1 MRHSVKSA
9 PPPNG
14 DVREFVM
21 SDDSVDRAGDVI
33 EQSGWDLSTFQQKD
47 KFNPI
52 ALFNHRPDYVIGSW
66 ADVRVE
72 GNRLIGR
79 FMPAA
84 PGTSEIADSVRK
96 LIEQG
101 ILRATSVGFEPKE
114 QEPLNE
120 KANAVYGPFRFK
132 RQSLLECSVVSVP
145 ANPQAVAVARS
156 LNISNETISRVFGE
170 HAEARRRDW
179 TATGEHAVSKSINGR
194 PRTMNA
200 NITPSQRIEYTQ
212 HELNDRRDRLA
223 ELNGAEVFDV
233 DAAEKLNSE
242 IDGFERAL
250 SVMKAAE
257 ARMGLTATTA
267 MTSYTPPASNL
278 KVIAPAVTSPAINR
292 KPLGQPEING
302 LDLWSRCAAIGVV
315 AHAMRVH
322 PDLVREQV
330 FGNDEITK
338 AGFNLATKAASAA
351 ATTTVTGWAAELVQ
365 PTFAEMMPTLLPESV
380 YGPLSAKG
388 LRLTFGRFGAINI
401 PTRAITPTIAGSFVG
416 EGQPIPVRQGLFTTQ
431 QLLPKAMKVISTW
444 TREMDIHSIPQI
456 SALIREAIQQDTSV
470 AIDSILLDTGAKT
483 SVRPAGLRNGISGL
497 TPTAGGGFTALV
509 GDLKALIGAVN
520 TATNNNL
527 RNPVWLMNPV
537 QKVSIGFIQPT
548 TATPLFPF
556 ASQVENDMLLG
567 YPIIDSGTVP
577 AGTVIFM
584 DAADYVSATDDSPK
598 FDVSDSATLHM
609 EDTTPLNIGTAGSPA
624 TVAAPSQ
631 SMFQTD
637 CIALR
642 MVLPMDWLM
651 RRASLAWVA
660 AVTW

>member
-1 MRHSVKSA
+1 
-9 PPPNG
+9 
-14 DVREFVM
+14 
-21 SDDSVDRAGDVI
+21 
-33 EQSGWDLSTFQQKD
+33 
-47 KFNPI
+47 
-52 ALFNHRPDYVIGSW
+52 
-66 ADVRVE
+66 
-72 GNRLIGR
+72 
-79 FMPAA
+79 MPAA

-120 KANAVYGPFRFK
+120 KANAIYGPFRFK

-170 HAEARRRDW
+170 HAETRRRDW
-179 TATGEHAVSKSINGR
+179 TATGEHAVSKSINER

-223 ELNGAEVFDV
+223 ELNSAEVFDV
-233 DAAEKLNSE
+233 DAAEKLNGE

-257 ARMGLTATTA
+257 ARMGLATSTA
-267 MTSYTPPASNL
+267 MSTYTPPVNNL
-278 KVIAPAVTSPAINR
+278 KVVAPTTITAPAINR

-315 AHAMRVH
+315 AHALRVH

-330 FGNDEITK
+330 FGGDEITK
-338 AGFNLATKAASAA
+338 AGFTLATKAASAA

-365 PTFAEMMPTLLPESV
+365 PTFAEMMPTLFPESV
-380 YGPLSAKG
+380 YGPLSGMG
-388 LRLTFGRFGAINI
+388 LRLTFGRYGAINI

-416 EGQPIPVRQGLFTTQ
+416 EGLPIPVRQGLFTTQ
-431 QLLPKAMKVISTW
+431 QLLPKNMKVISSW
-444 TREMDIHSIPQI
+444 TREMDLHSIPQI
-456 SALIREAIQQDTSV
+456 STLIREAIQQDTSV
-470 AIDSILLDTGAKT
+470 AIDSVLLDTNAKT
-483 SVRPAGLRNGISGL
+483 AVRPAGLRNGISGQ

-509 GDLKALIGAVN
+509 GDLKLLIGAVN

-556 ASQVENDMLLG
+556 AQQMENDMLLG

-577 AGTVIFM
+577 AGTVVFM
-584 DAADYVSATDDSPK
+584 DAADFVSATDDTPR

-609 EDTTPLNIGTAGSPA
+609 EDTTPLNIGTAGAPA

-651 RRASLAWVA
+651 RRAALAWVA
-660 AVTW
+660 GVTW

>member
-1 MRHSVKSA
+1 
-9 PPPNG
+9 
-14 DVREFVM
+14 
-21 SDDSVDRAGDVI
+21 VI
-33 EQSGWDLSTFQQKD
+33 EAAGWDLSSFHSED
-47 KFNPI
+47 RRNPI
-52 ALFNHRPDYVIGSW
+52 ALFNHNPNQVVGSW
-66 ADVRVE
+66 TDVRVA
-72 GNRLIGR
+72 GDRLVGR
-79 FMPAA
+79 FVPAA
-84 PGTSEIADSVRK
+84 PGTSELADSVRK
-96 LIEQG
+96 LVEQD
-101 ILRATSVGFEPKE
+101 ILRAVSVGFEPQE
-114 QEPLNE
+114 SEPLNE
-120 KANAVYGPFRFK
+120 KASPVYGPFRFK
-132 RQSLLECSVVSVP
+132 RQALLECSIVSIP
-145 ANPQAVAVARS
+145 ANPRAVAIARS
-156 LNISNETISRVFGE
+156 LNLSPEILSVAFDEQVMVGRSET
-170 HAEARRRDW
+170 
-179 TATGEHAVSKSINGR
+179 TAIGKYAVMTSTNKGH
-194 PRTMNA
+194 RTMNA

-223 ELNGAEVFDV
+223 ELNSAEVFDV
-233 DAAEKLNSE
+233 DTAEKLNSE

-257 ARMGLTATTA
+257 ARMGLAATATA
-267 MTSYTPPASNL
+267 MTSYTPPANNL
-278 KVIAPAVTSPAINR
+278 KVITPAAVTAPAINR

-322 PDLVREQV
+322 PDLVREKV
-330 FGNDEITK
+330 FGNDEIVK
-338 AGFNLATKAASAA
+338 AGFQLATKAASAA
-351 ATTTVTGWAAELVQ
+351 ANTTVTGWAAELVQ

-388 LRLTFGRFGAINI
+388 LRLTFGRYGAINI

-416 EGQPIPVRQGLFTTQ
+416 EGLPIPVRQGLFTTQ

-444 TREMDIHSIPQI
+444 TREMDEHSIPQI

-470 AIDSILLDTGAKT
+470 AIDSVLLDTNAKT
-483 SVRPAGLRNGISGL
+483 AVRPAGLRNGIAGL
-497 TPTAGGGFTALV
+497 TATAGGGFTALV

-548 TATPLFPF
+548 SATPLFPF
-556 ASQVENDMLLG
+556 AGQVENDMLLG

-577 AGTVIFM
+577 AGVVIFM
-584 DAADYVSATDDSPK
+584 DAADYVSATDDTPR

-609 EDTTPLNIGTAGSPA
+609 EDTTPLNIGTAGAPA

-651 RRASLAWVA
+651 RRASLAWVS

>member
-14 DVREFVM
+14 DAREFVM

-52 ALFNHRPDYVIGSW
+52 ALFNHAPNQVIGSW

-120 KANAVYGPFRFK
+120 KASPVYGPFRFK

-179 TATGEHAVSKSINGR
+179 TATGEQAVGKSINER

-200 NITPSQRIEYTQ
+200 NTPSQRIEYTQ

-223 ELNGAEVFDV
+223 ELNSAEVFDV
-233 DAAEKLNSE
+233 DAAEKMNGE

-257 ARMGLTATTA
+257 ARMGLSTSTA
-267 MTSYTPPASNL
+267 MSTYTPPVNNL
-278 KVIAPAVTSPAINR
+278 KVVAPTAVASPAINR

-315 AHAMRVH
+315 AHAMRMH

-351 ATTTVTGWAAELVQ
+351 ANTAVTGWAAELVQ

-388 LRLTFGRFGAINI
+388 LRLTFGRYGAINI

-416 EGQPIPVRQGLFTTQ
+416 EGLPIPVRQGLFTTQ
-431 QLLPKAMKVISTW
+431 QLLPKSMKVISTW
-444 TREMDIHSIPQI
+444 TREMDLHSIPQI
-456 SALIREAIQQDTSV
+456 SALIREAIQQDTAV
-470 AIDSILLDTGAKT
+470 AIDSVLLDANAKT
-483 SVRPAGLRNGISGL
+483 TVRPAGLRNGISGL

-537 QKVSIGFIQPT
+537 QKVSIGFVQPT

-556 ASQVENDMLLG
+556 AAQVENDMLLG

-577 AGTVIFM
+577 AGTVVFM
-584 DAADYVSATDDSPK
+584 DAADYVSATDDTPK

>member
-1 MRHSVKSA
+1 MRYVEKSA
-9 PPPNG
+9 PPPG
-14 DVREFVM
+14 GEPDEFVM
-21 SDDSVDRAGDVI
+21 SDNSVDRMGDVI
-33 EQSGWDLSTFQQKD
+33 EASGWQLDRIKSD
-47 KFNPI
+47 PPV
-52 ALFNHRPDYVIGSW
+52 LFNHNSNQIVGKWTDIRQS
-66 ADVRVE
+66 
-72 GNRLIGR
+72 GNQLIGR
-79 FMPAA
+79 
-84 PGTSEIADSVRK
+84 IAWTESDKWPMAQYIRDLVR
-96 LIEQG
+96 EG
-101 ILRATSVGFEPKE
+101 ILRTVSVGFAPVERQPLSKDASKE
-114 QEPLNE
+114 F
-120 KANAVYGPFRFK
+120 GPWRFTK
-132 RQSLLECSVVSVP
+132 SELLECSLVAVP
-145 ANPQAVAVARS
+145 ANPNAMAIARS
-156 LNISNETISRVFGE
+156 LNIPDQILSLTFGE
-170 HAEARRRDW
+170 HAETRCRDW
-179 TATGEHAVSKSINGR
+179 TATGEHAVSKSVNER
-194 PRTMNA
+194 PKTMNA

-223 ELNGAEVFDV
+223 ELNGAEIFDV
-233 DAAEKLNSE
+233 DVAEKLNGE

-257 ARMGLTATTA
+257 ARMGFSTGTA
-267 MTSYTPPASNL
+267 MSTYTPPVNNL
-278 KVIAPAVTSPAINR
+278 KVIAPAAVAAPAVNR

-302 LDLWSRCAAIGVV
+302 LDLWARCAAVGVV
-315 AHAMRVH
+315 AHAMRMH
-322 PDLVREQV
+322 PDQVLEKV

-388 LRLTFGRFGAINI
+388 LRLTFGRYGAINI

-416 EGQPIPVRQGLFTTQ
+416 EGLPIPVRQGLFTTQ
-431 QLLPKAMKVISTW
+431 QLLPKNMKVISTW
-444 TREMDIHSIPQI
+444 TREMDLHSIPQI
-456 SALIREAIQQDTSV
+456 SALIREAIQQDTAV
-470 AIDSILLDTGAKT
+470 AIDSVLLDANAKT
-483 SVRPAGLRNGISGL
+483 AVRPAGLRNGISGL

-556 ASQVENDMLLG
+556 AAQVENDMLLG

-577 AGTVIFM
+577 AGTVVFM
-584 DAADYVSATDDSPK
+584 DAADYVSATDDTPK